1 MESFFTSMLLFG
13 GAINKLIP
21 DAGFN
26 VVVVIEGLDCID
38 TRPDSHKPISNS
50 GTLQGAVQR
59 IKQGNRFVEYYII
72 DAAGKKYN
80 REGVAY

>member
-1 MESFFTSMLLFG
+1 M
-13 GAINKLIP
+13 INNKLIP

-26 VVVVIEGLDCID
+26 VVVVISDYDCID
-38 TRPDSHKPISNS
+38 PRPDSHKPIDNS
-50 GTLQGAVQR
+50 GTIRGAVDI
-59 IKQGNRFVEYYII
+59 IKHGNRFADYYII

>member
-50 GTLQGAVQR
+50 GTLQGAV
-59 IKQGNRFVEYYII
+59 
-72 DAAGKKYN
+72 
-80 REGVAY
+80 

>member
-1 MESFFTSMLLFG
+1 MTTK
-13 GAINKLIP
+13 KLIP

-26 VVVVIEGLDCID
+26 VVVVISDYDCID
-38 TRPDSHKPISNS
+38 TRPDSHKPIDHS
-50 GTLQGAVQR
+50 GTLQGAVER
-59 IKQGNRFVEYYII
+59 IKHGNKFADYYII

>member
-1 MESFFTSMLLFG
+1 MTTK
-13 GAINKLIP
+13 KLIP

-26 VVVVIEGLDCID
+26 VVVVISDYDCID
-38 TRPDSHKPISNS
+38 TRPDSHRAIDNS
-50 GTLQGAVQR
+50 GTLQGAVGI
-59 IKQGNRFVEYYII
+59 IKHGNRFADYYII